1 MKFMNR
7 ISVLILSV
15 FIFLSFSASIEAQSD
30 PKAEELVNK
39 VLKKVKSYDN
49 VVISFQYILE
59 NTAENIKQETRGDV
73 TIEGEKYLLNLMGTK
88 RIFDGKYIYTI
99 IPEDEEVII
108 SRYNEADEAEITPSK
123 MLTFFEEGY
132 EFKMDIVL
140 NNKGR
145 KIQFVKLIPTDK
157 EAQVK
162 EIFLGI
168 DQQMYHI
175 HNLIQ
180 VQDNGTKTEIKVT
193 NFKVDQPLSEILFE
207 FNEEK
212 YSNYYINRLD

>member
-1 MKFMNR
+1 MN
-7 ISVLILSV
+7 IKNV
-15 FIFLSFSASIEAQSD
+15 FFLSIIFFFTFSISAVAQSD
-30 PKAEELVNK
+30 AKAEELVNK
-39 VLKKVKSYDN
+39 VLQKVDGYNN
-49 VVISFQYILE
+49 VVISFRYILE

-108 SRYNEADEAEITPSK
+108 SLYNEADESEITPSK
-123 MLTFFEEGY
+123 MLTFFEDGY
-132 EFKMDIVL
+132 HYKMDIIQ
-140 NNKGR
+140 NDKGR
-145 KIQFVKLIPTDK
+145 KIQFVKLIPMDSDA
-157 EAQVK
+157 EIK

-168 DQQMYHI
+168 DQQTHHI

-180 VQDNGTKTEIKVT
+180 VQENGTKTEIKV
-193 NFKVDQPLSEILFE
+193 NSFKVNQPLSEILFE